1 MSRFTRLAP
10 VCLAALAAGCGPLN
24 ILASEGPGAAE
35 IERLWWWLFWM
46 TIIPTIFVLGFL
58 ALAVYRGLGAT
69 AVSDAPAS
77 SDIKVIVGVG
87 AVMPL
92 MVVLVLLVQSF
103 ITGQRTAEPPQT
115 PTTRVEIIAH
125 MFWWEVRYPDLGVVT
140 ANELH
145 IPAGE
150 STLLELTSADVIHS
164 FWVPALHGKI
174 DTNPGRVNV
183 FWLHPDRPGEY
194 RGQCAEFCGTQ
205 HALMGFLVIAEP
217 REAFDAWI
225 EARRQPAAPPVAAG
239 AARGREVFELA
250 GCNQCHAVGGLFR
263 PLVANTG
270 PDLTHLGS
278 RRTLAAAT
286 VPNTAENLRA
296 FIWNPHARKPG
307 VRMPATPLPDED
319 MDALVSFLEGLR

>member
-1 MSRFTRLAP
+1 MMRVRLPILAGA
-10 VCLAALAAGCGPLN
+10 AALASGCGPLS
-24 ILASEGPGAAE
+24 ILAADGPGAAA
-35 IERLWWWLFWM
+35 IAHLWWWLFWG

-58 ALAVYRGLGAT
+58 AYAVYRGRA
-69 AVSDAPAS
+69 ARQVSDAPAS
-77 SDIKVIVGVG
+77 RDITIILAIG

-92 MVVLVLLVQSF
+92 LVILMLMVQSF
-103 ITGQRTAEPPQT
+103 RTGQRTTEPPEL
-115 PTTRVEIIAH
+115 PRTRVEIVAH

-150 STLLELTSADVIHS
+150 STMLELTSADVIHS

-174 DTNPGRVNV
+174 DTIPGRVNI

-194 RGQCAEFCGTQ
+194 RGVCAEFCGVQ
-205 HALMGFLVIAEP
+205 HALMGFLVVAQP
-217 REAFDAWI
+217 RDAFDAWI
-225 EARRQPAAPPVAAG
+225 AERRRAAVAPADG
-239 AARGREVFELA
+239 LAARGQQAFELG
-250 GCNQCHAVGGLFR
+250 GCQHCHAVGGIFEPR
-263 PLVANTG
+263 VENTG

-296 FIWNPHARKPG
+296 FIRNPHVRKPG
-307 VRMPATPLPDED
+307 VRMPATPLGDD
-319 MDALVSFLEGLR
+319 DLDALVVFLQGLR